1 LSFIAQNNH
10 EKMKII
16 GQHTCSKT
24 NNIQEIEQTGPFL
37 STHVDTDE
45 RQHKFLGTGYY
56 FWDNNIGMA
65 HAHGQRNYKRKYYIF
80 ESELH
85 LETEFFLDLAG
96 NRMDM
101 LFFQELMAQLKN
113 VVDTQNWT
121 LAHFIE
127 FLKRHHQFPYR
138 AIRAIDSSINPKEML
153 QFVPNRPN
161 SINLNPVFIVCL
173 LDNRKDM
180 IKSFKHL
187 KTFPDHV

>member
-1 LSFIAQNNH
+1 
-10 EKMKII
+10 MKII

-24 NNIQEIEQTGPFL
+24 DNIQVIEQSGPFL
-37 STHVDTDE
+37 SIHVDTDE
-45 RQHKFLGTGYY
+45 QQHKFLGTGYY

-85 LETEFFLDLAG
+85 LETASFLDLAG
-96 NRMDM
+96 NRIDM
-101 LFFQELMAQLKN
+101 LFFQELMEQLKTI
-113 VVDTQNWT
+113 VDTGNWT

-153 QFVPNRPN
+153 KFVPNRPN

-180 IKSFKHL
+180 IKSFNHL
-187 KTFPDHV
+187 KSFPDHV